1 MNKGK
6 PFFDTN
12 VIVYAFQARV
22 PKQQVALDLLA
33 AGGITSVQVLNE
45 FANVARRKLGF
56 HWAQIEDAVAAICV
70 LLPDPAPL
78 RLQTHVRALKMA
90 ERFDVSF
97 YDALVI
103 DPAVESTSALLYTG
117 SKQHGQRIAR
127 IQIRNPF
134 LQSGLE
140 ED

>member
-22 PKQQVALDLLA
+22 PKQQAALDLLA

-56 HWAQIEDAVAAICV
+56 DWAQIEDAVAAVCV

-78 RLQTHVRALKMA
+78 RLQTHLRALKMA

-103 DPAVESTSALLYTG
+103 ATAVESNCAVLYTEDL
-117 SKQHGQRIAR
+117 QHGQRIEGM
-127 IQIRNPF
+127 QIRNPF
-134 LQSGLE
+134 L
-140 ED
+140 